1 MNLKPRKKWNST
13 FCVKAKPRPSLAA
26 VQAKRRDSE
35 SKPARASAK
44 RRKGLKGKRYGLS
57 KKPRKPLGYLGRL
70 KAGKRLKSRIDRK
83 LVAWSKAVRERDDY
97 TCQMTGLRDVQRN
110 IAHHVAPRGRR
121 VDLKYDIDNGITLT
135 PEAHQWVHDH
145 PIEATALHLLS
156 DETYEAAQKG
166 LKAA

>member
-1 MNLKPRKKWNST
+1 MKRSGFKQLSYDE
-13 FCVKAKPRPSLAA
+13 ALAA

-35 SKPARASAK
+35 SESAGKRKARQKGRKP
-44 RRKGLKGKRYGLS
+44 RYGLS
-57 KKPRKPLGYLGRL
+57 QKPRKPLGYSGRL
-70 KAGKRLKSRIDRK
+70 KAGKRLKTKVDRK

-145 PIEATALHLLS
+145 PIEATALKLLS
-156 DETYEAAQKG
+156 DETYELAQKQR
-166 LKAA
+166 AA